1 MLKTEWEKIVVKN
14 YKSKLRQIFC
24 EGDEKIERLTLSILE
39 SKPFDPE
46 CLMWYLNAV
55 SMLSE
60 PIKLISV
67 LDKIKKQSIKFKFNK
82 EFFYYLAK
90 NDQSEKNLELIITFC
105 KEYLHQD
112 LKEENIGEFNLNEGN
127 NDTTFLRLIYSQNE
141 VKVKMGLEELGISAL
156 GHQYLIDGTKRFPIF
171 VASAMANEKIVQIL
185 IKNGADVNSVSL
197 QGDSPLIRAC
207 QNRQLKTMR
216 VLIENG
222 SDVNFKGYYGNAPIH
237 VVVTDEVYHDDDET
251 LSLQALQII
260 LEANADIRVEN
271 SRGVTPFVRACGTNN
286 LKMIKIFLNLL
297 IEKYDNTQYL
307 QDELLRGVES
317 AIQFL
322 RDENVEYLLEF
333 IESKA
338 QMKLKIEHILN
349 IDSSGNHKIFMKLN
363 FLKLVQRQLK
373 LFCHFIAFD
382 LIPDGQEPLY
392 FIKKFMLLC
401 DPKFFEMVNSSLELS
416 QEFID
421 LILTHIQILIHFGK
435 LKCYQVDWDEIFDS
449 FRRNFVI
456 KRNFFAAV
464 ENLSHFSLKSLC
476 VNAIRG
482 SMISLSSKHIRQLG
496 LPIKLQLLLR

>member
-251 LSLQALQII
+251 LSLQAFQIVF
-260 LEANADIRVEN
+260 EVYADIR
-271 SRGVTPFVRACGTNN
+271 
-286 LKMIKIFLNLL
+286 I
-297 IEKYDNTQYL
+297 
-307 QDELLRGVES
+307 
-317 AIQFL
+317 
-322 RDENVEYLLEF
+322 
-333 IESKA
+333 
-338 QMKLKIEHILN
+338 
-349 IDSSGNHKIFMKLN
+349 
-363 FLKLVQRQLK
+363 
-373 LFCHFIAFD
+373 
-382 LIPDGQEPLY
+382 
-392 FIKKFMLLC
+392 
-401 DPKFFEMVNSSLELS
+401 
-416 QEFID
+416 
-421 LILTHIQILIHFGK
+421 
-435 LKCYQVDWDEIFDS
+435 
-449 FRRNFVI
+449 
-456 KRNFFAAV
+456 
-464 ENLSHFSLKSLC
+464 
-476 VNAIRG
+476 
-482 SMISLSSKHIRQLG
+482 
-496 LPIKLQLLLR
+496 